1 MRLAC
6 LVLVSALTACGGGS
20 RTYVSR
26 PGPYD
31 ALERELLAWVHEARL
46 GLESGRLASARV
58 ALASLQ
64 REAPQNLAVA
74 VLLQDVELE
83 ILEAGGELP
92 FLAPVPDESP
102 REQLRAHYQAKAT
115 RFPSAFHHVLAA
127 RLETDLPSAALTLER
142 AVAADPGCI
151 WAHYGKANVAFRS
164 GDYETG
170 VEALDRA
177 LSLDSGHLPTRRLE
191 TRVLAQSGNYAVAA
205 DALRA
210 WLRDSEES
218 PFVDSTARRDALLD
232 LATVHLLRGRGDRA
246 RDVLADLD
254 DASLGRSPRAFQL
267 LAAAEQSSDNFA
279 EAMEAAARAEE
290 LDPTDPLSAVQQAL
304 IADLWMDDDERAIE
318 RWEHVLEVLE
328 RGSSEGAGTQEAA
341 RALLLGTQARVHLQ
355 RLRAEERP

>member
-1 MRLAC
+1 MRHAC
-6 LVLVSALTACGGGS
+6 LVLALALAACGAGA

-31 ALERELLAWVHEARL
+31 ELDRALLAWVHEARL
-46 GLESGRLASARV
+46 GLESGRLAGARV
-58 ALASLQ
+58 ALSSLQ

-92 FLAPVPDESP
+92 FLAPVPGESP
-102 REQLRAHYQAKAT
+102 REQLRAHYQAKAS

-142 AVAADPGCI
+142 AVAADPRCI
-151 WAHYGKANVAFRS
+151 WAHYGKANVAIRS

-170 VEALDRA
+170 VAALERA

-191 TRVLAQSGNYAVAA
+191 TRILAQSGSYAIAA

-218 PFVDSTARRDALLD
+218 PFVDSAARRDAMLD
-232 LATVHLLRGRGDRA
+232 LATVHLLRGHADRA
-246 RDVLADLD
+246 RDVLDGLD
-254 DASLGRSPRAFQL
+254 DASRGRSPRAFQI
-267 LAAAEQSSDNFA
+267 LAAAEQSSERFA
-279 EAMEAAARAEE
+279 EAMSAAGRAEE
-290 LDPTDPLSAVQQAL
+290 LDPSDPLSALQQAL
-304 IADLWMDDDERAIE
+304 LADLWMDDDTLAVE
-318 RWEHVLEVLE
+318 RWKHLLEVLE
-328 RGSSEGAGTQEAA
+328 RGSSEESGTQQAA

-355 RLRAEERP
+355 RLEAEEGP